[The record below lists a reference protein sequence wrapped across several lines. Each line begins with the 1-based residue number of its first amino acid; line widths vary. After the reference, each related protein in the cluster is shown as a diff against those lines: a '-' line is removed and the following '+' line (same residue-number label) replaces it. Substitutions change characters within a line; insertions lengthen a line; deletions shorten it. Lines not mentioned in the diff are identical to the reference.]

1 MIRLGIRLILNG
13 GKEALARLAIAAA
26 AVGLGVALLLVTMA
40 GINAIKAQNA
50 RSAWLTTGTTPRP
63 GGSGTALGADPAKT
77 TEPDPLWWLVADD
90 QFGTQTIYRADVAAT
105 GPRSPVPPGI
115 VRLPGPG
122 QYFASPALERLMSTT
137 PANELADRFPGHL
150 AGRIAPS
157 ALPSPN
163 SLVVVIGERVSQLS
177 QTSGAQQVTSITTTA
192 SGSAGEWILVLAA
205 LALVFPILILIS
217 TASRLSA
224 ARREQR
230 LAAMRLLGATP
241 RQIGIVTAAESILA
255 AAGGVVLGFTLF
267 FATRPALAHVNFTGE
282 PFAPG
287 DLSLTMVD
295 ALLAVIGVPLAA
307 WMSARLALR
316 RVQVSP
322 LGVTRRTTPASPRAY
337 RLAPLVAGI
346 VVLVYFVGI
355 GKPKGTT
362 NQVGALVAGFL
373 LILIGLVASGPWLT
387 MIGAKAIAR
396 RTDRPEALIAGRR
409 LSDDPRSAFRAISGL
424 VLAMFV
430 ATVSV
435 GVLGTIV
442 ADRGAPSRGGLSV
455 NTIVDPLCGVTDFC
469 TAGTYESPIP
479 GSVTSM
485 LRAMP
490 GVLGVAV
497 VHEDP
502 FVRLRPTKGLYPA
515 QDRPSGLT
523 ACSQLA
529 RTPAVGRCA
538 AGARVSTVGYIL
550 AQGASS
556 SPVSAHVWPAATAT
570 PNEIARLPA
579 ESIVVATDGSGASIE
594 RVRTA
599 LETSFPLAG
608 PPVGVDQITP
618 QNARWITELEDL
630 TDAVIAVSL
639 IIAACGLAVNVT
651 AGMGDRKR
659 PFSLLRLVG
668 VPMRLL
674 RRAVLLEAVVP
685 LLLTALVSIAAGLVA
700 SELYLRSELSLTLRP
715 PGLSYYVV
723 VLIGLAAS
731 LGIVG
736 LSLPV
741 IGRIAGPEVARNG

>member
-1 MIRLGIRLILNG
+1 MIRLGTRLVLNG
-13 GKEALARLAIAAA
+13 GKEAFARLAIAAA
-26 AVGLGVALLLVTMA
+26 AVGLAVALLVVTMA
-40 GINAIKAQNA
+40 GINAINTQNV
-50 RSAWLTTGTTPRP
+50 RSAWLTTGTAPRP
-63 GGSGTALGADPAKT
+63 DGSGTTPGAGQAKT
-77 TEPDPLWWLVADD
+77 SKPSPLWWLAADD
-90 QFGTQTIYRADVAAT
+90 QFGTQTIYRVDVAAT

-157 ALPSPN
+157 ALPAPN
-163 SLVVVIGERVSQLS
+163 SLVAVIGDRVSQLS
-177 QTSGAQQVTSITTTA
+177 RASGAQEVTSITTTA
-192 SGSAGEWILVLAA
+192 GGSALEWILVVAA

-241 RQIGIVTAAESILA
+241 RQIGIVSAVEPTLA
-255 AAGGVVLGFTLF
+255 AAGGIVLGFALF
-267 FATRPALAHVNFTGE
+267 FAARPALAHVDFTGE

-287 DLSLTMVD
+287 DLSLTMAD
-295 ALLAVIGVPLAA
+295 ALLVVIGVPLAA
-307 WMSARLALR
+307 WASARLALR

-346 VVLVYFVGI
+346 VVLVYFAGI

-362 NQVGALVAGFL
+362 DQVEALVAGFL
-373 LILIGLVASGPWLT
+373 LILIGLVTSGPWLT

-396 RTDRPEALIAGRR
+396 RTDRPEALIAGRQ

-424 VLAMFV
+424 VLAVFV
-430 ATVSV
+430 ATVAV

-442 ADRGAPSRGGLSV
+442 ADRGAPSRGGLPA
-455 NTIVDPLCGVTDFC
+455 NTLVDPFCGVTDFC
-469 TAGTYESPIP
+469 TAGTFEPPIP
-479 GSVTSM
+479 GSVTST

-490 GVLGVAV
+490 GVLGVTV
-497 VHEDP
+497 VHDDP
-502 FVRLRPTKGLYPA
+502 FVRPRPTKGLYPA
-515 QDRPSGLT
+515 QDRPSGLV
-523 ACSQLA
+523 ACAQLA

-538 AGARVSTVGYIL
+538 ADAHVSTVGYIL

-556 SPVSAHVWPAATAT
+556 SPVSAHVWPAAKAT
-570 PNEIARLPA
+570 PSEIARLPA
-579 ESIVVATDGSGASIE
+579 ESIVIATDGSAASVE

-599 LETSFPLAG
+599 LETDFPLAG
-608 PPVGVDQITP
+608 PPAGVDQITP
-618 QNARWITELEDL
+618 QNARWITEMEDL

-651 AGMGDRKR
+651 AGMADRKR
-659 PFSLLRLVG
+659 PFSLLRLAG
-668 VPMRLL
+668 APMRLL

-685 LLLTALVSIAAGLVA
+685 LLLTAVVSIAAGLVA
-700 SELYLRSELSLTLRP
+700 AELYLRSELSLTLRP

-723 VLIGLAAS
+723 VLIGLVVS
-731 LGIVG
+731 LGVVG

-741 IGRIAGPEVARNG
+741 IGRISGPEVARNG